1 MVLPFYYIDCGKPV
15 SWIRGPGFPQRKV
28 IMEIIEPLIKPRMS
42 YPETMVKVK
51 RMVSLLENEMFE
63 EAWEIYWDLNLLQ
76 LDRLKKIKDS
86 NSVNAELAKKYYYG
100 ENL

>member
-1 MVLPFYYIDCGKPV
+1 
-15 SWIRGPGFPQRKV
+15 
-28 IMEIIEPLIKPRMS
+28 MEIIESLIKPRMS

-100 ENL
+100 ENT